1 MATEPVVRGS
11 VPDWLRPPNGYT
23 VDEFLAMTDL
33 PRHTELIDGSLVFAA
48 PQRNFHTSMIDFLVT
63 ELRRQVP
70 AGLRATREM
79 TVKLEPRTAV
89 DPDVSVIRAA
99 RAHGPDVT
107 HYLPEIVVL
116 VVEVVSPDSIDRD
129 RDTKPHK
136 YARAGIEHFW
146 RVERDGNEPV
156 IFTYRLDPTTR
167 SFVSTGIHRD
177 RLEVGEPF
185 GFTLDFSTLAD
196 YLG

>member
-1 MATEPVVRGS
+1 MATESVVRGS

-23 VDEFLAMTDL
+23 ADEFLAMTDL
-33 PRHTELIDGSLVFAA
+33 PRHTELIDGSLVFMA
-48 PQRNFHTSMIDFLVT
+48 PQRVFHMAMIDFVAT
-63 ELRRQVP
+63 EFRRQVP
-70 AGLRATREM
+70 AGLRVNREM

-89 DPDVSVIRAA
+89 DPDVSVIRGS
-99 RAHGPDVT
+99 RPHGLDVN
-107 HYLPEIVVL
+107 HYLPEVAVL
-116 VVEVVSPDSIDRD
+116 VVEVVSPDSVDRD

-146 RVERDGNEPV
+146 RVERDGDEPV

-167 SFVSTGIHRD
+167 SYVSTGVHSG
-177 RLEVGEPF
+177 RLEVSEPF
-185 GFTLDFSTLAD
+185 PISLIFSKLAD

>member
-1 MATEPVVRGS
+1 MATESVLRGS

-23 VDEFLAMTDL
+23 AEEFLAMTDL
-33 PRHTELIDGSLVFAA
+33 PRHTELIDGSLVFVA
-48 PQRNFHTSMIDFLVT
+48 PQRNFHMAMIDFLAT
-63 ELRRQVP
+63 EFRRQVP
-70 AGLRATREM
+70 GGLRVNREM
-79 TVKLEPRTAV
+79 TVKLETRTAV

-99 RAHGPDVT
+99 RPHGPDVT
-107 HYLPEIVVL
+107 HYLPDVTVL

-146 RVERDGNEPV
+146 RVERDGDDPV

-167 SFVSTGIHRD
+167 SYVATGIHHD
-177 RLEVGEPF
+177 RLQVSEPF
-185 GFTLDFSTLAD
+185 PISLDFSKLAE
-196 YLG
+196 YFG